1 MSRKRVSKG
10 QIIMKKEEK
19 LPKIASVMDVGFTDN
34 EYVEK
39 FKVLYSK
46 YWNNIVK
53 RYNEHERLNKPGKSH
68 PMPEPK
74 KYLLNVSKRYL
85 DEVREKHSTGWRI
98 SEEEKNKI
106 LAEIER
112 ENNK

>member
-1 MSRKRVSKG
+1 
-10 QIIMKKEEK
+10 
-19 LPKIASVMDVGFTDN
+19 
-34 EYVEK
+34 
-39 FKVLYSK
+39 
-46 YWNNIVK
+46 
-53 RYNEHERLNKPGKSH
+53 
-68 PMPEPK
+68 MPEPK